1 MMTKEVA
8 IRTASIKL
16 DSFLKWEGI
25 ASTGGQA
32 KIMIASGRVSVNGQ
46 ATYQRSLLLRAGDLV
61 EVAGRSY
68 RVSRAE

>member
-32 KIMIASGRVSVNGQ
+32 KIMITSGQVFVNGQ